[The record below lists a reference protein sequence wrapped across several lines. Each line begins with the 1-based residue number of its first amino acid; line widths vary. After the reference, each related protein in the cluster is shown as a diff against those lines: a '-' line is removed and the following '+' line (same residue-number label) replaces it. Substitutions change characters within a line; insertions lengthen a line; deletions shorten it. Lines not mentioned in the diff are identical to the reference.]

1 MASVASPESSL
12 PPDPIPG
19 GRRRWL
25 THWRWAAA
33 LAGGAL
39 LGLAFPTPGWAG
51 LAWLGPGLLLFGA
64 IGLPPGAAFR
74 YGWLAGLVHFLV
86 TLRWLLHIPFPA
98 GAVAGWLALSA
109 YCAVYPGLW
118 IWLSLRVLKLGADGP
133 DPFRF
138 GVSEFTGRQ
147 WFTRL
152 RQLLFVAALWIAL
165 EMVLAR
171 FLTGFP
177 WCPLGLTQWRNAPL
191 IQLAS
196 VTGVY
201 GVSFLLVWFS
211 GSLAA
216 AVAGVAQRPAN
227 RFGWTADLRGPLFV
241 LLIVVG
247 IGFNRA
253 VRLPAADTR
262 PLTLALVQPSIPQ
275 ELIWDSEAN
284 PARFEKV
291 FKLSQQALAT
301 RPDVL
306 VWPEGSLPDMTRE
319 QLTDMTKLFAG
330 SDTWWIFGSA
340 DAEAAPPEDGAKWR
354 HYNSAF
360 LFTPDGRYADTY
372 RKRRLVIFG
381 EYIPFERTLPFM
393 KWLTPIGASFTPGPG
408 PGWFHLGSA
417 TNVNVAPMICF
428 EDVFPHHTRAHVS
441 PETDFVLELTNNGW
455 FGESGAQWQHCASA
469 VFRAVENGVPVVRCT
484 NNGITCWIDEFG
496 RMGALFSEGDGNVYG
511 AGFLLT
517 TVPLR
522 PEGSLRDLTW
532 YHEHGDAFGWS
543 CVVIAAGGI
552 LKTLRRRPAE
562 KAIRQA

>member
-1 MASVASPESSL
+1 MDSTA
-12 PPDPIPG
+12 PPDSAPTSAPPPV
-19 GRRRWL
+19 RRLGLTRWRV
-25 THWRWAAA
+25 TAA
-33 LAGGAL
+33 LFGGLL
-39 LGLAFPTPGWAG
+39 LGVAFPTPGWAG
-51 LAWLGPGLLLFGA
+51 LAWLSPGLLLFGA
-64 IGLPPGAAFR
+64 IGLPAGAAFR
-74 YGWLAGLVHFLV
+74 YGWLAGSVHFLV

-118 IWLSLRVLKLGADGP
+118 IWLSLRVLKLGSEGTYPLRA
-133 DPFRF
+133 
-138 GVSEFTGRQ
+138 GVNEFTGRP
-147 WFTRL
+147 WLTRL
-152 RQLLFVAALWIAL
+152 RQLLFVSALWVAL

-191 IQLAS
+191 IQLTS

-211 GSLAA
+211 VSLAA
-216 AVAGVAQRPAN
+216 AVGGVAQRPAN
-227 RFGWTADLRGPLFV
+227 RFGWTADLRVPLFA

-247 IGFNRA
+247 LGFSR
-253 VRLPAADTR
+253 VMRPPAGDAR
-262 PLTLALVQPSIPQ
+262 KLTLALVQPSIPQ
-275 ELIWDSEAN
+275 ELIWDSDAN
-284 PARFEKV
+284 PARFDKV

-306 VWPEGSLPDMTRE
+306 VWPEGSLPDMTRG

-340 DAEAAPPEDGAKWR
+340 DAEAAPPDDGAKWR

-408 PGWFHLGSA
+408 PGWFHLGPT

-428 EDVFPHHTRAHVS
+428 EDVFPHHTRAHVL
-441 PETDFVLELTNNGW
+441 PDTDFVLELTNNGW

-469 VFRAVENGVPVVRCT
+469 VLRAVENGVPVVRCT

-496 RMGALFSEGDGNVYG
+496 RMGAQFSTGDGNVYD

-522 PEGSLRDLTW
+522 PEGTLRELTW
-532 YHEHGDAFGWS
+532 YHEHGDTFGWI
-543 CVVIAAGGI
+543 CVVAAVGGI
-552 LKTLRRRPAE
+552 LKTVRLRSPRAGVQT
-562 KAIRQA
+562 A